1 MNGMSSFTSPMGAGA
16 TGVANLGGYGG
27 GRVSATAP
35 SAMGG
40 MIAGMPAVGAPA
52 VASGVA
58 TQYWVELVA
67 YPPGSTASLWL
78 LVGGIWKRYDNP
90 PSYMSQVVQ
99 EGFLGGAT
107 VRVWYDG
114 EPIVGLVVSK

>member
-1 MNGMSSFTSPMGAGA
+1 MNSFTSPIAAGA
-16 TGVANLGGYGG
+16 AGVYGG
-27 GRVSATAP
+27 GRASATAP
-35 SAMGG
+35 NTMGG
-40 MIAGMPAVGAPA
+40 MISAMPAMGGGVGAPA
-52 VASGVA
+52 VASGIA

-67 YPPGSTASLWL
+67 YPPGSPASLWL
-78 LVGGIWKRYDNP
+78 MVGGVWKRYDNP
-90 PSYMSQVVQ
+90 PPYMSQIVQ

>member
-1 MNGMSSFTSPMGAGA
+1 MSSFTSPMVAGMG
-16 TGVANLGGYGG
+16 GVYGG
-27 GRVSATAP
+27 ERVSATAP
-35 SAMGG
+35 RGMMGG
-40 MIAGMPAVGAPA
+40 MISAMPTMGGGGGAPA
-52 VASGVA
+52 VASGIA

-67 YPPGSTASLWL
+67 YPPGDTASLWL
-78 LVGGIWKRYDNP
+78 LVGGVWKRYDNP
-90 PSYMSQVVQ
+90 PAYMSQIVQ